1 MTPSERYRI
10 KRWAKFLIYTAKRKR
25 PNRNQKVDIDE
36 EWILK
41 QYLKQ
46 NKRCFW
52 TGVELFI
59 THKDHPLKPSLDRLK
74 VEGNYSKNNTVISSK
89 SVNFGRNENST
100 LELRKFISQIKKNN

>member
-1 MTPSERYRI
+1 MTPAERYRT

-25 PNRNQKVDIDE
+25 PNRNQKVSINE

-46 NKRCFW
+46 NKKCYW
-52 TGVELFI
+52 TGVELVI

-74 VEGNYSKNNTVISSK
+74 IHGNYTKKNTVISCK
-89 SVNFGRNENST
+89 SVNFGRNENSVSDFKN
-100 LELRKFISQIKKNN
+100 LISQIKKNN